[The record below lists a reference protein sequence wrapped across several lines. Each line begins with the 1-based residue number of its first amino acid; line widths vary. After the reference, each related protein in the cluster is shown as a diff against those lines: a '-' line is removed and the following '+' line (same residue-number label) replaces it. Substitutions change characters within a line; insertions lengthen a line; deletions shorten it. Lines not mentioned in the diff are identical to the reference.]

1 MHDNNSDVAEL
12 GLRMPGYRLAQSY
25 SLYRRIISKMR
36 FRALRVLSFHLL
48 SKNMG
53 RLADRLRELTAE
65 MKESD
70 ARLQRLIDEH
80 VTSTTA
86 SLEELKRLNRN

>member
-1 MHDNNSDVAEL
+1 ME
-12 GLRMPGYRLAQSY
+12 
-25 SLYRRIISKMR
+25 I
-36 FRALRVLSFHLL
+36 RAHRVRSFHSLT
-48 SKNMG
+48 KKMG
-53 RLADRLRELTAE
+53 RIADRLRELTAE

-86 SLEELKRLNRN
+86 SLEELKKLNQA

>member
-1 MHDNNSDVAEL
+1 MKFGRIASA
-12 GLRMPGYRLAQSY
+12 RLTHSTK
-25 SLYRRIISKMR
+25 KM
-36 FRALRVLSFHLL
+36 
-48 SKNMG
+48 G
-53 RLADRLRELTAE
+53 ILADRLRALTAE

-86 SLEELKRLNRN
+86 NLEELKKINQA

>member
-1 MHDNNSDVAEL
+1 
-12 GLRMPGYRLAQSY
+12 
-25 SLYRRIISKMR
+25 
-36 FRALRVLSFHLL
+36 
-48 SKNMG
+48 MG
-53 RLADRLRELTAE
+53 RIADRLRQLTAE

-86 SLEELKRLNRN
+86 SLEELKKLNQA